1 MGILFYVVSALI
13 LKNVE
18 IQRLSFNV
26 LYMFNISLLYL
37 YPICTQWNKFTGTH
51 GLFNDSVRSSDYVA

>member
-26 LYMFNISLLYL
+26 LYMFKYFSYTFIPFAHSGISLLVLMVYL
-37 YPICTQWNKFTGTH
+37 MTVSGAQTM
-51 GLFNDSVRSSDYVA
+51 